1 MNILNSKTRS
11 LFAGAVALGL
21 GACISGSA
29 VADDDEREQC
39 AGIVKAGM
47 NDCATSMNACHG
59 HVKSDSHPEAWIY
72 VPKGTCERL
81 VGARVVKVK
90 DPTPKKDKR

>member
-1 MNILNSKTRS
+1 MNTSNQKIRTAL
-11 LFAGAVALGL
+11 AGALAVSL
-21 GACISGSA
+21 GAAVSGSA
-29 VADDDEREQC
+29 VADDHREQC

-59 HVKSDSHPEAWIY
+59 HVKTDAHPEAWIY
-72 VPKGTCERL
+72 VPKGTCERI

-90 DPTPKKDKR
+90 DPTPKKDQQK